1 MEAPNYGGI
10 GSSQPPHY
18 THEEE
23 EEAPLLAKD
32 STAGKYTAEARYND
46 VWATGLFLA
55 NIGAFTALNIYSFR
69 AYASN
74 LADPFVILD
83 DGERIATDAFMVD
96 HSLSILVLSSII
108 VSFAMSFG
116 YFLLIQRHTAFLV
129 KFSFLFSVFLA
140 LALGVLQIMAG
151 SLFWGIIS
159 VLAGLAVLFLYK
171 YWASR
176 MQLSVHILQT
186 AAAVTRKYPGTLAVS
201 LANPARS
208 SLFHS
213 A

>member
-23 EEAPLLAKD
+23 APLLTKD
-32 STAGKYTAEARYND
+32 NTAGKYTAEARYND
-46 VWATGLFLA
+46 VWATGLFIA

-74 LADPFVILD
+74 LADPFVLLD
-83 DGERIATDAFMVD
+83 DGERVATNAFMVD
-96 HSLSILVLSSII
+96 HSLSILALSSIV
-108 VSFAMSFG
+108 VSFALSFG

-129 KFSFLFSVFLA
+129 KFSFLVSVFLT

-151 SLFWGIIS
+151 SLFWGLVS

-176 MQLSVHILQT
+176 MQLSVHLLQT

-201 LANPARS
+201 LSCREI
-208 SLFHS
+208 SLPTMVR
-213 A
+213 